1 MKLIFRTDSN
11 IALETALII
20 SHPQSMGIKQ
30 QIETAIQ
37 INEKT
42 ITALNPLNNRN
53 IQVPIRTILIVESE
67 ERMCNLRLTSGEQY
81 LYAKRL
87 KYAEA
92 DFIDNGFIRINN
104 QTIVNIKSIKQFAP
118 TTNARI
124 ELILSDGSTYF
135 ISRHY
140 INNFRRSLS

>member
-1 MKLIFRTDSN
+1 MKLIFKTDSN

-20 SHPQSMGIKQ
+20 SHPQNKGIKQ
-30 QIETAIQ
+30 QLETAILMS
-37 INEKT
+37 EKA

-53 IQVPIRTILIVESE
+53 IQVPMRTILAVESE
-67 ERMCNLRLTSGEQY
+67 ERMCTLRLTSGEQY

-92 DFIDNGFIRINN
+92 DFTDNGFIRINN
-104 QTIVNIKSIKQFAP
+104 QTIINIRAIKQFAP

-140 INNFRRSLS
+140 IHNFRRSLS